1 MMVRRVRRCDPVFGS
16 AFVIEA
22 LRPLRSGTRW
32 VVWLSAVDAAVEVVA
47 AVDGDDVGVGGCDGG
62 LRNPGWETGWIV
74 ADAERCTVSVW
85 VPAAQMP
92 VSVESRRACLQSF
105 EECSAAVEGLC

>member
-1 MMVRRVRRCDPVFGS
+1 MVRRVRRCDPGFGS

-32 VVWLSAVDAAVEVVA
+32 VVWLSAVDAAVGAVA
-47 AVDGDDVGVGGCDGG
+47 AVDDDDVGVGGCDGG
-62 LRNPGWETGWIV
+62 LRSPGWETGWIV

-85 VPAAQMP
+85 VLAARMP
-92 VSVESRRACLQSF
+92 VSVESRRAYLQSF